1 MHLPKKHSCFTCPR
15 ETNAFSETC
24 VWPYVFQAFLTSL
37 LPLKEFS
44 IPITL
49 PPLDR
54 VVYSLRSYGLSATK
68 TEGFAS
74 LREAALSVIR
84 RGPLGLHGV

>member
-1 MHLPKKHSCFTCPR
+1 MSKR
-15 ETNAFSETC
+15 ANAFSETC
-24 VWPYVFQAFLTSL
+24 VWPHVFQAFLTSL
-37 LPLKEFS
+37 LPLS
-44 IPITL
+44 VLTNPDQQL
-49 PPLDR
+49 PPDR

-84 RGPLGLHGV
+84 RGDRGHL